1 MRLKII
7 KMKKVQST
15 NDIALKLIKKGELKP
30 TLITSITQTKGRGT
44 MGKNWISQK
53 GNLFM
58 TIFFEI
64 NQKKIDFRQY
74 TLLNAYL
81 FKKIITKFSKKKINI
96 KWPNDLLIKNYKICG
111 ILQEVINFKSKT
123 FLIIG
128 VGVNTNSSPVI
139 KNYKTTSLRS
149 ILKKRINNNAI
160 LKKIQVEYEKF
171 IPQAQKNI
179 FVYFKRN
186 ILKKK

>member
-64 NQKKIDFRQY
+64 NQKNIDFRQY

-81 FKKIITKFSKKKINI
+81 LKKIITKFTKKKINI

>member
-1 MRLKII
+1 
-7 KMKKVQST
+7 MKKVQST

-64 NQKKIDFRQY
+64 NQKNIDFRQY

-81 FKKIITKFSKKKINI
+81 LKKIITKFTKKKINI

-139 KNYKTTSLRS
+139 KNYKATSLSS
-149 ILKKRINNNAI
+149 ILGKKIDNNKI
-160 LKKIQVEYEKF
+160 LKEIKKSYEKF
-171 IPQAQKNI
+171 INQTSKYNFI
-179 FVYFKRN
+179 ELKSK
-186 ILKKK
+186 ILKN